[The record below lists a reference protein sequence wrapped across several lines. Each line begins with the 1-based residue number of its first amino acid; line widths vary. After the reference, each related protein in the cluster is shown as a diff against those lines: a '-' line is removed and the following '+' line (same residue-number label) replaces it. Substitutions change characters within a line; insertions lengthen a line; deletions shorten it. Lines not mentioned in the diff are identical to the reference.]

1 MTALNAT
8 RAAQG
13 PAPGKGGASSAE
25 MQKLQEKLEQ
35 VQEDYAEEKRQ
46 AVKLEE
52 HFYQQKTK
60 LEKNDEQ
67 LKQHIKSMALTEMEN
82 DELKNDVRQ
91 MGYMVED
98 LEQKLDS

>member
-1 MTALNAT
+1 MAALNAA
-8 RAAQG
+8 RATQG

-46 AVKLEE
+46 AIKLEE
-52 HFYQQKTK
+52 HFYLQKTK

-67 LKQHIKSMALTEMEN
+67 VKEHIKSMARTEMEN

>member
-1 MTALNAT
+1 
-8 RAAQG
+8 
-13 PAPGKGGASSAE
+13 
-25 MQKLQEKLEQ
+25 
-35 VQEDYAEEKRQ
+35 
-46 AVKLEE
+46 
-52 HFYQQKTK
+52 